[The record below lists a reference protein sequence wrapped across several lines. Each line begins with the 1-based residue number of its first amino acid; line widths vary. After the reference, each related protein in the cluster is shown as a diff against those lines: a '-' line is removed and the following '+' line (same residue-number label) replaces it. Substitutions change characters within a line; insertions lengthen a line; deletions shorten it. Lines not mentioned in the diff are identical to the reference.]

1 MKRGPPTIETLRGKH
16 ASETIIVIGNSSSL
30 NRMDMEIWDRY
41 TTIGTNRL
49 LRTYEP
55 TYLLVVDKS
64 VLRDEHE
71 RMMDAMDRVTYLL
84 YPGMMGSEGRQIYP
98 GSWLDT
104 GPMVGGADPTSKTG
118 PIDIGHVGN
127 SGYEAT
133 QIAFR
138 MGASRILLAG
148 IDLFWPTNG
157 QTHNFGSG
165 KEAGCRLHK
174 PDEITE
180 DFATLKRLYAH
191 CGVELTSIS
200 PWSTPLRRRL
210 GFIDPESLT

>member
-1 MKRGPPTIETLRGKH
+1 VRRGQPTIETLRDKH
-16 ASETIIVIGNSSSL
+16 QGETIIVIGNSSSL
-30 NRMDMEIWDRY
+30 NKMDMGIWDGY

-71 RMMDAMDRVTYLL
+71 RMMAAQDRVTYLL
-84 YPGMMGSEGRQIYP
+84 YPGMMGSEGRQMYP
-98 GSWLDT
+98 GPWLDT
-104 GPMVGGADPTSKTG
+104 GPMIGGADPTSKTG
-118 PIDIGHVGN
+118 PIDIGRVGN

-138 MGASRILLAG
+138 MGARRILLAG
-148 IDLFWPTNG
+148 IDLFWPTSG
-157 QTHNFGSG
+157 KTHSFGSG

-180 DFATLKRLYAH
+180 DFATLKQLYAH

-210 GFIDPESLT
+210 GFLDPESLM